1 MKLSFITEKIKKEL
15 AVGLIIMISAIFI
28 EIIIAIIAKLL

>member
-1 MKLSFITEKIKKEL
+1 MKLTFITEKIKKE
-15 AVGLIIMISAIFI
+15 AAAALIIMISAIFI